1 MSRWSQCV
9 VCTALAGSGL
19 VLASCGPTVSDRN
32 IKMISLEQVRT
43 YHVRQREDDR
53 IMVLID
59 PRASSDYQRAHIPG
73 ARNMHL
79 PDFKRGEP
87 RNPELEAFRHIVVY
101 GQHAGDY
108 FAPGV
113 TKRLLELGYD
123 GVVFYAGG
131 LDEWARLYNVES
143 SVVSESLDDPAG
155 P

>member
-1 MSRWSQCV
+1 
-9 VCTALAGSGL
+9 
-19 VLASCGPTVSDRN
+19 
-32 IKMISLEQVRT
+32 
-43 YHVRQREDDR
+43 VRQRADADAK

-79 PDFKRGEP
+79 PDFKRGDP
-87 RNPELEAFRHIVVY
+87 RKPELEAFDHIVVY

-143 SVVSESLDDPAG
+143 SVVSESSEDSSG